1 MSKKTKKTKNF
12 NGITIHFIPYSE
24 IAKLDSTSRIK
35 KFLEVVLKEKVI
47 VLQGRLKPE
56 EETRLIEDT
65 MVLIGTIK
73 GFKGIELE
81 VITPTDSD
89 ISIFSKFKQKIAS
102 ALVGQTNSLTIVG
115 PAAVIKEMRK
125 DPKSLEIMMN

>member
-1 MSKKTKKTKNF
+1 MKKINKTTKKL

-24 IAKLDSTSRIK
+24 ISALDSTSRIK
-35 KFLEVVLKEKVI
+35 KFLDIILKNKVI
-47 VLQGRLKPE
+47 VLQGRLKPD

-81 VITPTDSD
+81 VITPNESNL
-89 ISIFSKFKQKIAS
+89 SMFSKFKQKLAS

-115 PAAVIKEMRK
+115 PASVIKEMRK